1 VDLVHG
7 SWTSA
12 GHSPRWTDHHGGG
25 TTGRGVHGESI
36 SGLTGSLAAARWPGD
51 GGEETVEEALD
62 AGGAW
67 AWREEKESGERCGG
81 ERWSSP
87 FI

>member
-1 VDLVHG
+1 MDLVRG

-12 GHSPRWTDHHGGG
+12 GTDGGG
-25 TTGRGVHGESI
+25 ATGRWVHGESI
-36 SGLTGSLAAARWPGD
+36 SGLTGAWVVARWPGD
-51 GGEETVEEALD
+51 SGEETVEEVLG

-67 AWREEKESGERCGG
+67 ARREEMESGERCGG
-81 ERWSSP
+81 ERRSSP